1 MADTNKRTQMNTVSQ
16 TAKDRHNVV
25 AAALESA
32 RVEVVRRMAEYG
44 YPLSLQI
51 RELEIIPNENG
62 WQSQWV
68 TVSISGLRNPAAE
81 MAIED
86 DSVPNRIMGLRPQLE
101 TFAQLLDQTT
111 DLGIRPANFLPGLT
125 GVDAILARYLT
136 NFAHEYLG
144 NLHNLAQPDQAL
156 VERLAGEL
164 DELIDNSIHHTNQL
178 AIDGVK
184 VGSPLEYRGVKLRQL
199 SPTERGNYWQSR
211 NDDQLNPYRQHT
223 DFVIPREF
231 STITP
236 SALLEVTTTRVLNEP
251 FDQSTLIN
259 RVALAF
265 YLKGFDITGTGIV
278 VGFDH
283 PRWATIGQSHAP
295 SLVDEKHVATS
306 KPITE
311 TDLQAIVDLA
321 YKMPEFGPSEASN
334 HEIALYRTLRG
345 LGMHWQES
353 GFLDFAIAL
362 EAALLQG
369 VETELSYRFALYGA
383 LFLQDERSPEE
394 TFTQLRDVYTIRS
407 KLVHGSKVDATK
419 REQAIKDAR
428 DIVKAIILKAI
439 ENGWP
444 DPRQLNRRAL
454 VR

>member
-1 MADTNKRTQMNTVSQ
+1 MADTNNRTQINTASQ
-16 TAKDRHNVV
+16 TATDRHNAVV
-25 AAALESA
+25 SALETA
-32 RVEVVRRMAEYG
+32 RVEVVKRMKEYG
-44 YPLSLQI
+44 FPLSLQI

-68 TVSISGLRNPAAE
+68 TVSISGLRNLAAE

-86 DSVPNRIMGLRPQLE
+86 DSVPSRGMGLRPQLE
-101 TFAQLLDQTT
+101 ALAQLLDRTT
-111 DLGIRPANFLPGLT
+111 DLGTRPANFLPGLT

-136 NFAHEYLG
+136 NMAHGYLWSLP
-144 NLHNLAQPDQAL
+144 NLEQPDQVL
-156 VERLAGEL
+156 VEKLAGEL
-164 DELIDNSIHHTNQL
+164 DELIDDSIHHTNQL

-199 SPTERGNYWQSR
+199 TPSERGNYWQSR
-211 NDDQLNPYRQHT
+211 NGDQLDPYRQHT
-223 DFVIPREF
+223 GFVIPREF

-236 SALLEVTTTRVLNEP
+236 SVLLEVTTTRALNEP

-265 YLKGFDITGTGIV
+265 YLKGFDIAGTGIV

-283 PRWATIGQSHAP
+283 PSWATLGQSHSP
-295 SLVDEKHVATS
+295 SLVDEKHVSAS
-306 KPITE
+306 KLITE
-311 TDLQAIVDLA
+311 ADFKAIVDLA

-369 VETELSYRFALYGA
+369 VETELSYRLALYGA
-383 LFLQDERSPEE
+383 LFLQDERDPEE
-394 TFTQLRDVYTIRS
+394 TFKQLRDVYTTRS
-407 KLVHGSKVDATK
+407 KLVHGSKVDAAK
-419 REQAIKDAR
+419 REQAIIDAR
-428 DIVKAIILKAI
+428 DIIKAIMLKAI

-444 DPRQLNRRAL
+444 NKGQLDRRAL
-454 VR
+454 VP